1 MLVRSAISIIDSALV
16 NWRKTTHAMFLTHI
30 QYINLHYPT
39 HIHVWQFCIRTIF
52 STKIQASYGRLSREP
67 LVLWQHRL
75 FPTFTQVCTRTCRH
89 WIKIVIHN
97 CSFILPYFEGWT
109 SSHNAMLP
117 TANSTILSYKTFG
130 SDPCLDL
137 NVCRGVWR
145 DDSLIRACVSRHI
158 YSVLMLLLRSN
169 IWVSSCLS
177 FIV

>member
-89 WIKIVIHN
+89 WIRLSSITAVLYCHILKVERVRIMRCCQPLIAPYNPIKRSDLTPVWIWTFAGAYEETIVLSAHASLDI
-97 CSFILPYFEGWT
+97 SILYWC
-109 SSHNAMLP
+109 
-117 TANSTILSYKTFG
+117 Y
-130 SDPCLDL
+130 
-137 NVCRGVWR
+137 
-145 DDSLIRACVSRHI
+145 
-158 YSVLMLLLRSN
+158 Y
-169 IWVSSCLS
+169 
-177 FIV
+177 